1 MLDFKSFSC
10 IQSFVFS
17 IDAPYLTLRNTYRSP
32 GSLGGRKQK
41 GEKGKKISKAEAVTD
56 TTS

>member
-1 MLDFKSFSC
+1 MLDSKSFSC

-17 IDAPYLTLRNTYRSP
+17 IDAPDLTLRNTYGIAG
-32 GSLGGRKQK
+32 GSGGKQK
-41 GEKGKKISKAEAVTD
+41 REKEMKSSKATAVTD